1 MQGKAERSDSRTLL
15 AAHCIV
21 GLLAIPMA
29 ERGERGEEDEAAAA
43 TGSGGSF
50 AEPLGPAPPRLTPC
64 TALTLISMAARK
76 SLSPCLACC

>member
-1 MQGKAERSDSRTLL
+1 MLL

-21 GLLAIPMA
+21 ALLAIPMA
-29 ERGERGEEDEAAAA
+29 ERGDRGEEDEAAAA
-43 TGSGGSF
+43 AAAATGSGDSF
-50 AEPLGPAPPRLTPC
+50 AEPLVPAPRLTPC